1 MLVHPQPDPVAVALG
16 PLQVHWYGLM
26 YLAAFASAWWLGR
39 QRVRQAWRNWTPEQL
54 DDLVFYGAIG
64 VILGGRIGYTLFY
77 NFGAFVD
84 NPLWIFKLW
93 SGGMSFHGGFL
104 GVLVALVLFCRKHG
118 KSYWD
123 VVDFTAPLVPL
134 GLLFGRIGNFINA
147 ELPGRAADA
156 SLPWAMQWPGVDHL
170 VHPSPLYQALT
181 EGVLLFIIV
190 WVFSWRPRPR
200 YAVSGVFAIG
210 YGSFRFITEFFRE
223 PDAHIGYL
231 AGGWL
236 TMGQLLSLPLVLAGV
251 FVLVLA
257 YRKRIMP
264 VIAEATARKGDA
276 S

>member
-1 MLVHPQPDPVAVALG
+1 VLVHPQPDPVAVALG

-134 GLLFGRIGNFINA
+134 GLLFGRVGNFINA

-223 PDAHIGYL
+223 PDAHVGYL

-251 FVLVLA
+251 FLLVLA

-264 VIAEATARKGDA
+264 VIAETRKGDA